1 MAACGRAQRRHAADG
16 ETMVI
21 LQRDNFR
28 IEAAA
33 VAERGGLCCV
43 TAEVFEGRRMVR
55 GYFRTLAAPSDRLAD
70 VERAIAEDVA
80 RMSCEAE

>member
-1 MAACGRAQRRHAADG
+1 MITLERGG
-16 ETMVI
+16 
-21 LQRDNFR
+21 FR

-43 TAEVFEGRRMVR
+43 TAEVFEGGRMVR
-55 GYFRTLAAPSDRLAD
+55 GYFRTFAAPSDGLAD

>member
-1 MAACGRAQRRHAADG
+1 
-16 ETMVI
+16 
-21 LQRDNFR
+21 
-28 IEAAA
+28 
-33 VAERGGLCCV
+33 V

-70 VERAIAEDVA
+70 VERAIAEDVG

>member
-1 MAACGRAQRRHAADG
+1 MI
-16 ETMVI
+16 T
-21 LQRDNFR
+21 LQRDNYR

-55 GYFRTLAAPSDRLAD
+55 GYFRTLAAPSERFAD
-70 VERAIAEDVA
+70 VERAIAEEVA